1 MYNVRAA
8 LPVRIWDYFIYS
20 SAEQANKLTGICN
33 YFIYFTLS
41 IYMDV
46 RAALHSVRRAG
57 RTTFQDSGLF
67 YLFICGA
74 GK

>member
-1 MYNVRAA
+1 VYDVRAA
-8 LPVRIWDYFIYS
+8 LPFRIRDYFIYS

-33 YFIYFTLS
+33 YFMYFTLS

-57 RTTFQDSGLF
+57 RFTCKDLGLF